1 MTPQITNTYIIIKKG
16 FQTNYG
22 ITLHRY
28 RSLSFH
34 HDKEPLDLSS
44 SIFFCTIWYSCTANE
59 HHKHSANVELTS
71 HAIRTTYV

>member
-44 SIFFCTIWYSCTANE
+44 SILSAQYGTA
-59 HHKHSANVELTS
+59 VLPM
-71 HAIRTTYV
+71 RTNTTNTVQLSN